1 MNLLT
6 NRLTELYSNLATPH
20 CVDGNSS
27 PVYHDAQPRP
37 YAVFLCVLH
46 GNIVLMGYVGKPS
59 GLPVRDTGL
68 LPCIARHHCLAGSDD
83 GFNPLYHESI
93 VMQNT
98 TQVASA
104 TTVSIPSVSIVN
116 DQVKTTSLDVAE
128 FFGKRH
134 SHILRAIENLECS
147 PEFTSAHF
155 WAHAET
161 IQAGAVQRESK
172 YYEMTKDGFTFLV
185 MGFTGKRA
193 AQFKEAYIN
202 RFNELETALHNPLA
216 LTNGQHYV
224 VAKDGVV
231 VYHKVLTERTAQ
243 KYLPQHSSTD
253 CERALKLVSELQ
265 AVNQLS
271 GTVDYWQVRAAL
283 QQLTTHLHQHQPSS
297 QMKPAIAVLEA
308 VERMMMKM
316 WTMVDEGH
324 SQAGIIKHCTKDSK
338 TLTDDNVQTIKNI
351 LGTLSREN
359 MRVELPRLH

>member
-1 MNLLT
+1 MTLLT
-6 NRLTELYSNLATPH
+6 NRLTELYSNLTGH
-20 CVDGNSS
+20 M
-27 PVYHDAQPRP
+27 PVGFGDLVNHDAQPRP

-46 GNIVLMGYVGKPS
+46 GNIVLMGYVGRPS
-59 GLPVRDTGL
+59 GLPVRGTGSPTL
-68 LPCIARHHCLAGSDD
+68 HSPSPMFGDFGD
-83 GFNPLYHESI
+83 GFKTLYHESVI
-93 VMQNT
+93 MQNT

-104 TTVSIPSVSIVN
+104 TTVSIPSVSVVN
-116 DQVKTTSLDVAE
+116 NKAKTTSLAVAE
-128 FFGKRH
+128 FFGKLHKNIIQR
-134 SHILRAIENLECS
+134 IENLDCS
-147 PEFTSAHF
+147 PEFASANF
-155 WAHAET
+155 SAHAEI

-202 RFNELETALHNPLA
+202 RFNELENALHNPLA
-216 LTNGQHYV
+216 LSNGQHYV

-297 QMKPAIAVLEA
+297 QMKPAIAVLA
-308 VERMMMKM
+308 ATERMMMLL

-324 SQAGIIKHCTKDSK
+324 SQASIIKHCTKDSK

>member
-6 NRLTELYSNLATPH
+6 NRLTGLYSNSTGHMP
-20 CVDGNSS
+20 VGNSS
-27 PVYHDAQPRP
+27 PVNNDAQPRP

-59 GLPVRDTGL
+59 GLPVRCTGL
-68 LPCIARHHCLAGSDD
+68 LPCIARHHCLAGSCD
-83 GFNPLYHESI
+83 GFKPHYNESDI
-93 VMQNT
+93 MTNI

-116 DQVKTTSLDVAE
+116 RHAITTSLAVAE

-134 SHILRAIENLECS
+134 AHILEKIQSLDCS
-147 PEFTSAHF
+147 PEFASANF
-155 WAHAET
+155 SA
-161 IQAGAVQRESK
+161 QAQTVKIDNSATRESK

-283 QQLTTHLHQHQPSS
+283 QQLITHLHQYQPSS
-297 QMKPAIAVLEA
+297 QMKPAIVVLEA
-308 VERMMMKM
+308 VERMMMRL
-316 WTMVDEGH
+316 WTMADESH
-324 SQAGIIKHCTKDSK
+324 FHAGIIQHCTKDSK

-359 MRVELPRLH
+359 MRVGVVQ